1 MSEKTRGY
9 FDVKAIDLDPD
20 DIVVNCEYCL
30 DDVFH
35 LKDLKQRKLFLE
47 ENIMPLY
54 VDEIVHY
61 ILQYNKEDMGK
72 PVEERQP
79 ILLYLTSNGGS
90 VTSGFKL
97 IDAIIN
103 SKTPVYTIN
112 FGHQYSM
119 GFLIGLAGYKRFASR
134 NATFLMHDGQN
145 FIWDSSSKVQDQVK
159 FQGRVNERVKEF
171 VIQRSKGMLTEAEYD
186 SKVRIEWY
194 MFADEAK
201 EKGFVDYIIGED
213 CDIDTVV

>member
-1 MSEKTRGY
+1 MSETKGY
-9 FDVKAIDLDPD
+9 FDVKTIEIDPD
-20 DIVVNCEYCL
+20 EVTIHADYCL
-30 DDVFH
+30 DDLFH
-35 LKDLKQRKLFLE
+35 LKNLKQRKLFLE
-47 ENIMPLY
+47 ENIMPLF
-54 VDEIVHY
+54 VDDIVRY
-61 ILQYNKEDMGK
+61 ILQFNREDVDI

-97 IDAIIN
+97 IDAILN

-112 FGHQYSM
+112 FGQQYSM
-119 GFLIGLAGYKRFASR
+119 GFLIGLAGHKRFASK

-145 FIWDSSSKVQDQVK
+145 FVWDSSLKVQDQVE
-159 FQGRVNERVKEF
+159 FQKRVNKRVREYVLERSNISEK
-171 VIQRSKGMLTEAEYD
+171 EYD

-194 MFADEAK
+194 LFAEEAK

-213 CDIDTVV
+213 CDIDCVV